1 MVYVALTVSEH
12 RWLLNAEL
20 ASDPDCVYDTQ
31 DLYDVEIVTDADQT
45 LVNGLVGKG
54 LVKIICTNGR
64 QRLVPTD
71 SGKYWLRWYA
81 GMDDC
86 MPNRRNWLWQCILE
100 GEDTI
105 DVSDVLWSKECR
117 ELMLLEIIEQ
127 QNDSEDDEITA
138 SVTEHGKHVRE
149 LANSRLSQ

>member
-1 MVYVALTVSEH
+1 MTNITLTVSEH
-12 RWLLNAEL
+12 RWLLNAKL
-20 ASDPDCVYDTQ
+20 ASDPDGIYDTK
-31 DLYDVEIVTDADQT
+31 DLYDAEIVTDADQT
-45 LVNGLVGKG
+45 LVNGLVDKG
-54 LVKIICTNGR
+54 LVKIIGTDGR
-64 QRLVPTD
+64 QRLVPTID
-71 SGKYWLRWYA
+71 GEYWLRWYT

-86 MPNRRNWLWQCILE
+86 IPNRRNWLWQCILE
-100 GEDTI
+100 GENTI
-105 DVSDVLWSKECR
+105 DISDVLRSKECR